1 MLLPYTAPPLTYARS
16 DRSDSII
23 DNESEENDSDS
34 DMTFRKTVVFTKR
47 SSSGSVVVSQNDVK
61 VEDEKDFDMKEE
73 DVEVEEKEEED
84 MEEEEDMSGYIEEL
98 LHAIKRMS
106 RRRLL
111 LFRKQGSKKSTVLD
125 LIRVL
130 WNSECFRKNLIHC
143 CESGILSSGVKR
155 LYEDVETIC
164 KDDWIPNAEEMMTSR
179 RYFQH
184 GLSSH
189 RVNIAGHLYEMIDP
203 LRRVAKESCNKYT
216 FDRDFMR
223 SARKWIFQFSNATAL
238 IYVVSLS
245 SYDQVLDLNNPYKSD
260 LQRSLE
266 QFEELCKLSYLK
278 DVFKIVILNKV
289 DLFLKKI
296 KKIDLRDESK
306 LRFLDYKGGCSSSNA
321 MTYIRALFTKAANGE
336 TIYIHSCCALDDSS
350 LRVAF
355 LYIRK
360 EIIKSESRK
369 RWRDRIKRSDDDDYE
384 YDDDD
389 DEEEEEEKKGEMK
402 ESKDVEE
409 EEEEKDE
416 GV

>member
-1 MLLPYTAPPLTYARS
+1 METLCSSS
-16 DRSDSII
+16 DRVLGDSSLAK
-23 DNESEENDSDS
+23 NAKRETSE
-34 DMTFRKTVVFTKR
+34 
-47 SSSGSVVVSQNDVK
+47 
-61 VEDEKDFDMKEE
+61 VEQKE
-73 DVEVEEKEEED
+73 DVEHKDDAEHKDDVE
-84 MEEEEDMSGYIEEL
+84 EEEEDMSGYIEEL
-98 LHAIKRMS
+98 LHVIKRMS

-111 LFRKQGSKKSTVLD
+111 LFRKEGGPKSTVLS
-125 LIRVL
+125 LIQVL
-130 WNSECFRKNLIHC
+130 WNNESFRKSLIHC
-143 CESGILSSGVKR
+143 CESGILSSGVRR
-155 LYEDVETIC
+155 LYEDMDLIC
-164 KDDWIPNAEEMMTSR
+164 KEDWIPNAREMMTSR

-203 LRRVAKESCNKYT
+203 LQRVQKESCNKCT
-216 FDRDFMR
+216 FDRNFMR
-223 SARKWIFQFSNATAL
+223 SARKWMFQFSNTTAL

-245 SYDQVLDLNNPYKSD
+245 SYDQVSDPNDPYKSD

-278 DVFKIVILNKV
+278 DVFKIVMLNKI

-296 KKIDLRDESK
+296 KNIDLRDKSM

-321 MTYIRALFTKAANGE
+321 IAYVRDLFTKAANGE

-369 RWRDRIKRSDDDDYE
+369 RWRDRIKRSEDDE
-384 YDDDD
+384 YDEYDD
-389 DEEEEEEKKGEMK
+389 DEEEEKEKKEEKK
-402 ESKDVEE
+402 EE
-409 EEEEKDE
+409 EEEEADGGDEKKDE
-416 GV
+416 